1 MSNFYSNKLYAK
13 RYLKIL
19 INFKKDFSKRFLIQN
34 TGLFI
39 GDKAF
44 YKILKIINFLFEI
57 FINL

>member
-34 TGLFI
+34 NQYI
-39 GDKAF
+39 
-44 YKILKIINFLFEI
+44 ILQKN
-57 FINL
+57 INLKLLESGGLVRI